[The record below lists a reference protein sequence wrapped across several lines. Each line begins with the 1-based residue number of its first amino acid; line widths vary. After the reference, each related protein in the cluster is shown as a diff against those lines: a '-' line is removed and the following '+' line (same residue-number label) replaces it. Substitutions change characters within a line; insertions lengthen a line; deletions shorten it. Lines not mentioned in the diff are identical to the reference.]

1 MKTLLTVMCLSAF
14 TFSQAQTEPKA
25 NTEVTNNFLDLQAA
39 SLGNI
44 FGDSLTGGNGEVNN
58 YLDLV
63 NKSDMPEADK
73 QNLRDSYA
81 RYSKT
86 LDAQGKDSLQSA
98 MAKDLLLNTK
108 KDTIK

>member
-39 SLGNI
+39 SLGDI

-58 YLDLV
+58 YLELV
-63 NKSDMPEADK
+63 DKSGRPESEKK
-73 QNLRDSYA
+73 QLREAYLL
-81 RYSKT
+81 YSKA
-86 LDAQGKDSLQSA
+86 LDAQGKDSLQA
-98 MAKDLLLNTK
+98 ALTQELLLKAK
-108 KDTIK
+108 KDSLK